1 MVLWSVLVDK
11 VHRNPSTGIDW
22 SRRRAWRETIDISL
36 TKLTGLWATWALI
49 AFAYAVMRY
58 YWTGTYAFAMDM
70 LVLAAPWLLRL
81 SVPYMLWL
89 DRRLTQPPHRSSAL
103 GACVVAPHKSL
114 WG

>member
-36 TKLTGLWATWALI
+36 TKLAGLWATWALI

-58 YWTGTYAFAMDM
+58 YWTGNYAFAME
-70 LVLAAPWLLRL
+70 LLGLAAPWLLLL
-81 SVPYMLWL
+81 SVPYLLCPDRPLNEPRAGFYSFGPWL
-89 DRRLTQPPHRSSAL
+89 LP
-103 GACVVAPHKSL
+103 
-114 WG
+114 